1 MGWFAEFMGAQSEGE
16 LAWIFVGLAGQALF
30 FVRFLIQWI
39 ASEKARRSVVP
50 HAFWWFSIFG
60 AMVLLSYALY
70 RADPVF
76 ILGQALGVGIYARNL
91 FLIRNEKRAALN
103 ELDD

>member
-1 MGWFAEFMGAQSEGE
+1 MDRLADFLGAHGPGE

-30 FVRFLIQWI
+30 FIRFLIQWI

-70 RADPVF
+70 RGDPVF
-76 ILGQALGVGIYARNL
+76 ILGQSLGVAIYARNL
-91 FLIRNEKRAALN
+91 FLIRNEKRSALT